1 LLVSTLGLIALTP
14 AIPYLPYVGSLGFV
28 PIPLTLTATLLAITG
43 CYVLAAEAT
52 KHWFYRAGSSAA

>member
-1 LLVSTLGLIALTP
+1 VLTP
-14 AIPYLPYVGSLGFV
+14 AIPYLPFVSSLGFV